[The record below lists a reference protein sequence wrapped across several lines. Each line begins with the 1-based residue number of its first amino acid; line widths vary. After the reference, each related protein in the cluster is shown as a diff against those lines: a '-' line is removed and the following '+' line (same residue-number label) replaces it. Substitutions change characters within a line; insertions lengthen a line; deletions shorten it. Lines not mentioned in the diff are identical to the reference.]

1 MSFTVHW
8 SEQNRKVLIWKMN
21 LMVAITYISIISAS
35 VHWVAVT
42 VSFISNRFTFLL
54 GKKKA
59 SSTLSHFSY
68 HHFSY
73 PVLSFSENRFLN
85 ETTYLENVTWTTKP
99 ELHTLFIYMYN
110 KKVTINKYKFFENYT
125 EYRKCLIRLISWF
138 LTESSSSI
146 FFNN

>member
-1 MSFTVHW
+1 
-8 SEQNRKVLIWKMN
+8 MN

-59 SSTLSHFSY
+59 SSTLFHFSY

-73 PVLSFSENRFLN
+73 PVLSFSKWITDAENQIEALQAYEEDHQHPF
-85 ETTYLENVTWTTKP
+85 
-99 ELHTLFIYMYN
+99 
-110 KKVTINKYKFFENYT
+110 
-125 EYRKCLIRLISWF
+125 
-138 LTESSSSI
+138 
-146 FFNN
+146 